1 MARVIENKTFQ
12 INGKK
17 IKSFLTLCKLRV
29 NSLIVFTAVIGM
41 FLSTPEMVPWDILFS
56 GVLGIGFVAGAAAAT
71 KPIPKMPDNKI
82 SHGTIPGVLK
92 NIPITAVKTISEL
105 TLNLQRVRKFLIFSA
120 FN

>member
-1 MARVIENKTFQ
+1 MRPTIDARTNVSCWLIFPVPRGLARVLAI
-12 INGKK
+12 
-17 IKSFLTLCKLRV
+17 
-29 NSLIVFTAVIGM
+29 
-41 FLSTPEMVPWDILFS
+41 FLSILS
-56 GVLGIGFVAGAAAAT
+56 SIRQLNAADAAAT

-120 FN
+120 FI